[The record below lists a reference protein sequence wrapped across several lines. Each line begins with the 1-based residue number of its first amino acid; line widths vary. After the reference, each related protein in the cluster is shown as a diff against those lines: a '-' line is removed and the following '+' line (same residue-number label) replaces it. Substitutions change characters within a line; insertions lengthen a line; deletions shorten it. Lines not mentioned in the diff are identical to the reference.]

1 MVLRKKTKKVT
12 WGVPTVPQ
20 WDSPESLE
28 HGNAVPSG
36 LNPNPA
42 LWVKDPALP
51 QLWLRSDLWPRNSIF
66 LGAAKN

>member
-1 MVLRKKTKKVT
+1 M
-12 WGVPTVPQ
+12 PQ

-51 QLWLRSDLWPRNSIF
+51 QLWLRSDLWPRNSICLGMAKKNF
-66 LGAAKN
+66 LNFKKVETIFE